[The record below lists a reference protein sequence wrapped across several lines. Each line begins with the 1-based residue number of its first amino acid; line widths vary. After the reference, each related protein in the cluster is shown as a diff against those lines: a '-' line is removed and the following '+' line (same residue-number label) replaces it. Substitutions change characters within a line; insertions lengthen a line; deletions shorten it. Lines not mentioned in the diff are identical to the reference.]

1 MKNSLLFCGAAALL
15 TLSASQ
21 LAASATEPRRPTPT
35 PAASRALTPDEQLF
49 TSLVEQVGEAIEKR
63 DITALGKYMAPEY
76 VHYNP
81 GNGSSGR
88 TEELAYI
95 ATWTNTTVKAVSPVK
110 VNRYGNTAITV
121 ATTTFS
127 GTEGGKPFQN
137 KLQMMIA
144 WVLRDGQW
152 QMAVVQSKMM
162 PA

>member
-49 TSLVEQVGEAIEKR
+49 TSLVEQVGAAISKG
-63 DITALGKYMAPEY
+63 DMTALGRYMTPNY

-81 GNGSSGR
+81 SNSSGNR
-88 TEELAYI
+88 AEDLAYVGSWS
-95 ATWTNTTVKAVSPVK
+95 ATTVRLVSPVR

-121 ATTTFS
+121 ATSTFS
-127 GTEGGKPFQN
+127 GEAEGKAFKN
-137 KLQMMIA
+137 NIQMMIA

-152 QMAVVQSKMM
+152 QMAVVQSKVM